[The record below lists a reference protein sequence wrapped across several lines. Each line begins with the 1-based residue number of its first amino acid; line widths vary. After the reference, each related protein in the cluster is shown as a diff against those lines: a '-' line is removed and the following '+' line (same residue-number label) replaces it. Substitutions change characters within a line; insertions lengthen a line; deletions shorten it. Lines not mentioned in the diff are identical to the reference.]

1 MAPTKAAPSNSHTPI
16 SDEPEMDGLSL
27 ADPGGL
33 TIRDLLSY
41 RIHYTANAM
50 SRSAMIR
57 YRDDFGISLG
67 EWRTIALLGAL
78 PGMSLNELAKKAN
91 IDKGQMSRIV
101 SSLSKAGYVGRDDV
115 ARAGR
120 TIALSLTRRGQVL
133 YNQLI
138 DVARERE
145 EAFMACL
152 TEDEKRHLHSALT
165 KLNVLARALYSSS
178 SKPPP
183 QARAARTRRKAAGG
197 ER

>member
-1 MAPTKAAPSNSHTPI
+1 MAPTKAGLSSRQTPI
-16 SDEPEMDGLSL
+16 FDESEMDDMPV
-27 ADPGGL
+27 ADPSGL

-57 YRDDFGISLG
+57 FRDDFGISLG

-101 SSLSKAGYVGRDDV
+101 SSLTKAGYVGRDDI

-133 YNQLI
+133 YKQLI
-138 DVARERE
+138 DVASERE

-152 TEDEKRHLHSALT
+152 TEDEKRHLYSALA

-178 SKPPP
+178 SKAPA
-183 QARAARTRRKAAGG
+183 QAKAVKSRRKAAPDD
-197 ER
+197 